1 MGTEDRLPVPY
12 EVSIEGEARP
22 WGTHTITTAE
32 IRNLG
37 GFPPDAKVVAVD
49 LVTGEQTVLPEDAVH
64 EIPPLDPGKPVVKRM
79 NFKAG

>member
-1 MGTEDRLPVPY
+1 MGTDDRLEVPY
-12 EVSIEGEARP
+12 EVSIEGETHP
-22 WGTHTITTAE
+22 WGAATITPAD
-32 IRNLG
+32 IRDLG

-49 LVTGEQTVLPEDAVH
+49 LLTGEETALPEDAVH